1 MLIFIDPEAQK
12 QTKDIGEMRKTR
24 HWKLFRGRMLLEA
37 TMGCRYWRWHHWGC
51 RLSNLS
57 CSSHA
62 VAPLR
67 WSMPPGYPQAVT
79 SFPHIPLGLLHPHKA
94 QRAGSS
100 HTKDLEPRMSCC
112 CMVENNLATH
122 RFFYHLYVFDDHHFY
137 DYHGDHDEMFSPFT
151 EYIDC
156 NVSDNGHCF

>member
-1 MLIFIDPEAQK
+1 MLIVIEKITDPEAQK

-57 CSSHA
+57 CRYHA
-62 VAPLR
+62 VAPAMPYPVP
-67 WSMPPGYPQAVT
+67 WSGYPQAVT

-100 HTKDLEPRMSCC
+100 HTKDLELRMSCC
-112 CMVENNLATH
+112 CMVENHLATH
-122 RFFYHLYVFDDHHFY
+122 QI
-137 DYHGDHDEMFSPFT
+137 FT
-151 EYIDC
+151 FIFLMIIISMIIIKSIFLSTWIGSC
-156 NVSDNGHCF
+156 KL